1 MSKIRKNI
9 GFDAL
14 LVFEQHQIYIFSPSF
29 ISSLFV
35 AVFAPLTSI
44 ITTFFDCKA
53 MTPYNHAVLIVS
65 SFPCWEEVKFVIFTV
80 DHQVAPLTL

>member
-1 MSKIRKNI
+1 MSKISKNI

-29 ISSLFV
+29 TV
-35 AVFAPLTSI
+35 RGCFAPLTSI

-53 MTPYNHAVLIVS
+53 MTPYNAFLIVGG
-65 SFPCWEEVKFVIFTV
+65 FPCWEEVKFVIFTV